1 MKRFGSSQVIAIAAA
16 LAISALASCSLL
28 SKMVATGGQVP
39 LKSGVAA
46 VKVPDKHVIVFA
58 LDGVSYDQFITL
70 VRSGKAPN
78 IAKLLGREE
87 SGGLFEHGY
96 ATPDAVA
103 MLPSSTVADWSS
115 IFTGTPPAFDGVTGD
130 EWFEREQMR
139 FLAPVPIS
147 VDDTA
152 DLQKAVGNA
161 LVDKE
166 LKVPTLYQELGVDA
180 NVSLLWI
187 YRGAKFY
194 TVVGPGSYSGLIGDL
209 IAGKLNGESAEKSV
223 TGTLDLGSV
232 QTLIATIE
240 AHGVPNLQVVYF
252 PGIDAFTHASPDPLA
267 AQLRY
272 LSAVTDKAVGE
283 VLDEYRKK
291 DALEDT
297 YVMFIADHGQ
307 TPTLNDDL
315 HALGADGEATPFTV
329 VRDVGFRVRKAKLTL
344 AANEQDYQAVLAYQG
359 FMAYVY
365 LADRSTCRAVGSQCA
380 WIKPPRMRQD
390 VMPVLRAFDKVNRTG
405 RPFARLKGTIDLIF
419 SRVPVAAGHPA
430 GPFEI
435 FDGRRLVPIADYLQ
449 AHPRPDLVD
458 LETRMNWL
466 GAGPYGNRAGDIVL
480 LAKSGN
486 EPIEHRYYFAAETHY
501 TWHGSA
507 DESDSNVP
515 LVLIQAGGEGER
527 MRKIVQDNAGNP
539 LSEKDLTPIVRALFR
554 INDDD

>member
-1 MKRFGSSQVIAIAAA
+1 MRRFGSGRVIAIAAA
-16 LAISALASCSLL
+16 VAMASLASCAVL

-39 LKSGVAA
+39 LKSGAAA

-58 LDGVSYDQFITL
+58 LDGVSYDQFMTV

-78 IAKLLGREE
+78 IAGLLGKER
-87 SGGLFEHGY
+87 GAGLFEHGY

-103 MLPSSTVADWSS
+103 MLPSSTVADWSA
-115 IFTGTPPAFDGVTGD
+115 IFTGAPPAFDGVTGD
-130 EWFEREQMR
+130 EWFERERMR
-139 FLAPVPIS
+139 FFAPVPIS
-147 VDDTA
+147 VGDTG
-152 DLQKAVGNA
+152 DLQKAVA
-161 LVDKE
+161 DELIDRQ
-166 LKVPTLYQELGVDA
+166 LKVPTLYQQLGVDA
-180 NVSLLWI
+180 NVSLLWV
-187 YRGAKFY
+187 YRGAKLY
-194 TVVGPGSYSGLIGDL
+194 TIVGPSSYTGLVGDL

-223 TGTLDLGSV
+223 AGALDLGSV
-232 QTLIATIE
+232 QTLIAAIE
-240 AHGVPNLQVVYF
+240 AHGAPNLQVVYF

-267 AQLRY
+267 AQLGY

-283 VLDEYRKK
+283 VIDEYRKK
-291 DALEDT
+291 DALEDA

-307 TPTLNDDL
+307 TPTLADDR
-315 HALGADGEATPFTV
+315 HMLGADGEATPFTV

-344 AANEQDYQAVLAYQG
+344 TANEQDYQAVLAYQG

-365 LADRSTCRAVGSQCA
+365 LADRSSCRAGGSQCD
-380 WIKPPRMRQD
+380 WSRPPRMRQD
-390 VMPVLRAFDKVNRTG
+390 VMPVLRAFNKVNRTG

-419 SRVPVAAGHPA
+419 SRVPAAAGHPA

-466 GAGPYGNRAGDIVL
+466 GTGPYGNRAGDIVL
-480 LAKSGN
+480 LANSGS
-486 EPIEHRYYFAAETHY
+486 EPIGNRYYFAAQTHY

-507 DESDSNVP
+507 DESDSNIP
-515 LVLIQAGGEGER
+515 LVLIQAGGEGDR
-527 MRKIVQDNAGNP
+527 MRKIVQANAGHP

-554 INDDD
+554 IKDDD